1 MMSHDQ
7 AADNVA
13 AQTLSI
19 WRAGVDAVRG
29 DAAVA
34 ARVALDAD
42 RLTIGS
48 QAISR
53 SAFDSLLVI
62 GAGKATAAMAA
73 GLVRQLGGAIPI
85 RGRINVPRGTADG
98 LDLGAIQVCEA
109 REPGSNEPT
118 ELAVAGTEAILR
130 DVAGASPREL
140 VIVLLSGGGSAL
152 WVAPVA
158 GVSWQDKLAVTR
170 HLSAAGAS
178 ITQLNAV
185 RKRLS
190 RIKGGG
196 LRRACS
202 VARMMTLVL
211 SDVIGDPLDTIASGP
226 TVCDGLPDDEALKVL
241 ERADPERRMPAA
253 VYEALRR
260 ERTRAPGE
268 AAWAHDVI
276 VIGNNATATAA
287 AGTLARQLGFDV
299 AIEDASED
307 EGTAEEVGERLAD
320 QAIELLRGQRE
331 MSARPKCQ
339 ISGGEPVVRLVE
351 PRLRGQGGRNQ
362 QVVLAAMHRLAEH
375 PDFRSQDRAR
385 LVLLSGGTDGED
397 GPTDAAGA
405 MLRKEV
411 WDAAERLGLS
421 AQDYLLRNDAYSF
434 FKQAGGLML
443 TGPTGTNVCDL
454 RVLIVRPDVT

>member
-1 MMSHDQ
+1 MSIDP
-7 AADNVA
+7 AAEDVAA
-13 AQTLSI
+13 AQTRSI

-42 RLTIGS
+42 RLMIGA
-48 QAISR
+48 QVISR
-53 SAFDSLLVI
+53 TAFDSLLVV

-73 GLVRQLGGAIPI
+73 GLVRRLGNAIAI
-85 RGRINVPRGTADG
+85 RGRINVPRGTAEG

-130 DVAGASPREL
+130 DVAGASQREL

-152 WVAPVA
+152 WVAPVV
-158 GVSWQDKLAVTR
+158 GLSWRDKLAVTR
-170 HLSAAGAS
+170 HLSGAGAS
-178 ITQLNAV
+178 ITELNAV

-196 LRRACS
+196 LRRACPN
-202 VARMMTLVL
+202 ARMVTLVL

-226 TVCDGLPDDEALKVL
+226 TVCDGLPDDYALQVL

-253 VYEALRR
+253 VYGALRR
-260 ERTRAPGE
+260 ERTRVPGE
-268 AAWAHDVI
+268 DAWVHDVI

-287 AGTLARQLGFDV
+287 SGSLARRLGYEV
-299 AIEDASED
+299 LIEDARGD
-307 EGTAEEVGERLAD
+307 EGTAEEVGERLAG
-320 QAIELLRGQRE
+320 QAIELLRDQRE
-331 MSARPKCQ
+331 QSARPRCRV
-339 ISGGEPVVRLVE
+339 SGGEPVVRLVE

-362 QVVLAAMHRLAEH
+362 QLVLAAMDRLAKH
-375 PDFRSQDRAR
+375 PDFRPRDRGR

-405 MLRKEV
+405 MLRREV

-421 AQDYLLRNDAYSF
+421 AEDYLRRNDAYSF
-434 FKQAGGLML
+434 FQQTGGLLL
-443 TGPTGTNVCDL
+443 TGTTGTNVCDV
-454 RVLIVRPDVT
+454 RVLVVRPDVT

>member
-1 MMSHDQ
+1 MTNDQ
-7 AADNVA
+7 AADDMI

-34 ARVALDAD
+34 ARVALHSD
-42 RLTIGS
+42 RLTIGPR
-48 QAISR
+48 AIPR
-53 SAFDSLLVI
+53 SAFDSLLVV
-62 GAGKATAAMAA
+62 GAGKATAAMAG
-73 GLVRQLGGAIPI
+73 GLVRQLGDAIPI
-85 RGRINVPRGTADG
+85 RGRINVPRGTAAG
-98 LDLGAIQVCEA
+98 WDLHGIQVCEA

-130 DVAGASPREL
+130 DVAGVSPREL

-202 VARMMTLVL
+202 AARMLTLVL

-226 TVCDGLPDDEALKVL
+226 TVRDGLPDDYALQVL
-241 ERADPERRMPAA
+241 QRADPERRMPAA
-253 VYEALRR
+253 IYEALGR
-260 ERTRAPGE
+260 ERIRVPGE
-268 AAWAHDVI
+268 AAWVDDVI

-287 AGTLARQLGFDV
+287 AGTRARQLGYDV
-299 AIEDASED
+299 VIEDASGD
-307 EGTAEEVGERLAD
+307 EGTAEEVGERMAD
-320 QAIELLRGQRE
+320 QAIELLRGQRDR
-331 MSARPKCQ
+331 SASPLCR

-351 PRLRGQGGRNQ
+351 PRLRGRGGRNQ
-362 QVVLAAMHRLAEH
+362 QLVLAAMRRLAEH
-375 PDFRSQDRAR
+375 PDFRPQDRGR

-405 MLRKEV
+405 ILCREV
-411 WDAAERLGLS
+411 WDTAERLGLS
-421 AQDYLLRNDAYSF
+421 AEDHLRRNDAYSF

-443 TGPTGTNVCDL
+443 TGPTGTNVCDVRAL
-454 RVLIVRPDVT
+454 TVRPDGG